1 MPIGWA
7 IISCGDYADSRG
19 APGINQA
26 EGAELVAVHSRDQ
39 GRADAF
45 AQKHGAKTAYTSVED
60 VLSDSRIDAVY
71 ITSPNH
77 LHARYTTMAANA
89 GKHVLVEKPLS
100 LNMAEGAEVLQVCRD
115 KGVKLGVGLHLR
127 HHPGH
132 IETRR
137 LVAAGAL
144 GTVALAQAQ
153 IGQGERGNV
162 RPEPRAGLRDWWT
175 HPELVGGAF
184 AMLTIGVH
192 AIDDLQFL
200 LGQQVVEIAAITDGQ
215 TAERPLEDL
224 ATMCLRFDRG
234 TIGTM
239 CCGMR
244 LPEFQNDVALYGS
257 EGKVILS
264 DASWPRLQGELR
276 VSSETVNTT
285 VSYTPDFV
293 YLVARNIEDFQRA
306 IEEDREPAASGAHGL
321 KLVQLTEGMI
331 ESASTGRTV
340 KLERLH

>member
-1 MPIGWA
+1 M
-7 IISCGDYADSRG
+7 
-19 APGINQA
+19 
-26 EGAELVAVHSRDQ
+26 LVAVYSRDQ
-39 GRADAF
+39 GRGEAF
-45 AQKHGAKTAYTSVED
+45 AEKHGAKTAYTPVED
-60 VLSDSRIDAVY
+60 LLTDSRVDAVY

-77 LHARYTTMAANA
+77 LHAPYATMAANA
-89 GKHVLVEKPLS
+89 GKHALVEKPLS
-100 LNMAEGAEVLQVCRD
+100 LNMAEGVEVLRVCRD
-115 KGVKLGVGLHLR
+115 QGVKVGVGLHLR

-137 LVAAGAL
+137 LVADGVL
-144 GTVALAQAQ
+144 GTVALAQSQ

-162 RPEPRAGLRDWWT
+162 YPEPRAGLRDWWT

-215 TAERPLEDL
+215 TSERPLEDL
-224 ATMCLRFDRG
+224 ATMCLRFDGG

-257 EGKVILS
+257 EGQVILA
-264 DASWPRLQGELR
+264 DGSWPRLQGELR
-276 VSSETVNTT
+276 VSSETVNTK
-285 VSYTPDFV
+285 VAYEPDHV
-293 YLVARNIEDFQRA
+293 YLVKRNIEDFQRA
-306 IEEDREPAASGAHGL
+306 GNRRPQGL
-321 KLVQLTEGMI
+321 MG
-331 ESASTGRTV
+331 SSWCS
-340 KLERLH
+340 

>member
-162 RPEPRAGLRDWWT
+162 YPEPRAGLRDWWT